1 MSSDVMERSGRL
13 TKLTRSGHARQLF
26 ASMGFG
32 LIAYGLALMTG
43 PFLARALGPDGK
55 GQQAIVVVVAQTLAQ
70 VGAFGIPFGVSYLS
84 DRFDH
89 RRLLGTS
96 YLAAS
101 ISMVIISAP
110 MWFLAPH
117 YLSGSEYNSS
127 TVAWMRLALVLNVFV
142 AVGNCAHA
150 MLQTESSGLRFN
162 SFKYLGQISGG
173 LLVIVLFFLGRL
185 TVTTALFATVV
196 VVAFGQ
202 FAAVFALRGRG
213 RLHLQVKA
221 GRALVSYGGRAF
233 LGIVA
238 TMAVVNL
245 DKIVIGAIM
254 TPDDLGVYSVASAAS
269 GVLVPVGLGAGTTI
283 ISQIRKQNRPP
294 LVVLRHTLMG
304 TMAVAGSVALVTAL
318 FAPIVIPT
326 FFGQDFAGAVTPLWW
341 MLPGVVGM
349 AIEQVMQAY
358 LLALGYPGRASRSTI
373 AGGIVMCVIVVPMV
387 KNFGLVGGALSTTLA
402 LLVQLTITSLTVR
415 KIGDRRAHTVTDEEL
430 EEDERLLD
438 PMPGSNILA
447 GPDSW
452 PAPSGDPVGPG
463 DHHNGH
469 HPH

>member
-1 MSSDVMERSGRL
+1 MSDTEVIERGGL
-13 TKLTRSGHARQLF
+13 LGKLTRRGHTRDLF

-32 LIAYGLALMTG
+32 LIAYGLALLTG

-70 VGAFGIPFGVSYLS
+70 VGAFGIPFGISYLS
-84 DRFDH
+84 DRFEH
-89 RRLLGTS
+89 RRLLGTG
-96 YLAAS
+96 YLSVA

-117 YLSGSEYNSS
+117 YLSGDEYNSS

-142 AVGNCAHA
+142 AIGNCAHA

-162 SFKYLGQISGG
+162 TFKYLGQISGG
-173 LLVIVLFFLGRL
+173 VLVIVLFFLGQL
-185 TVTTALFATVV
+185 TITTALFATVV

-213 RLHLQVKA
+213 RIRLQREA
-221 GRALVSYGGRAF
+221 GRALVSYGARAF

-245 DKIVIGAIM
+245 DKIVIGAVM
-254 TPDDLGVYSVASAAS
+254 SPEDLGVYSVAAAAS

-294 LVVLRHTLMG
+294 LEVLRHTLTG
-304 TMAVAGSVALVTAL
+304 TMAVAGSVAFVTAV
-318 FAPIVIPT
+318 FAPFVIPT
-326 FFGQDFAGAVTPLWW
+326 FFGQEFAGAVTPLWW

-373 AGGIVMCVIVVPMV
+373 AGGIVMCIIVVPLV
-387 KNFGLVGGALSTTLA
+387 KTFGMVGGALSTTLA
-402 LLVQLTITSLTVR
+402 LLVQLTVTSFTVR
-415 KIGDRRAHTVTDEEL
+415 KIGARRAHPVTDQEL
-430 EEDERLLD
+430 EEDARLLD

-447 GPDSW
+447 GPDTW
-452 PAPSGDPVGPG
+452 PAPTGDPA
-463 DHHNGH
+463 GH
-469 HPH
+469 THPRS

>member
-1 MSSDVMERSGRL
+1 MSNSDVLERGGRL
-13 TKLTRSGHARQLF
+13 GKLTRSSHARQLF

-32 LIAYGLALMTG
+32 LIAYGLALLTG
-43 PFLARALGPDGK
+43 PFLARALGPEGK

-70 VGAFGIPFGVSYLS
+70 IGAFGIPFGVSYLS

-96 YLAAS
+96 YLSAG

-117 YLSGSEYNSS
+117 YLSGDEYNSS

-142 AVGNCAHA
+142 AIGNCAHG

-162 SFKYLGQISGG
+162 TFKYLGQISGG
-173 LLVIVLFFLGRL
+173 LLVIALFLLGQL

-196 VVAFGQ
+196 VVAAGQ
-202 FAAVFALRGRG
+202 FAGVFAVRGRG
-213 RLHLQVKA
+213 RVRLQREA
-221 GRALVSYGGRAF
+221 GKALVSYGGRAF
-233 LGIVA
+233 FGIVA

-245 DKIVIGAIM
+245 DKIVIGAVM
-254 TPDDLGVYSVASAAS
+254 SSDDLGVYSVAAAAS

-304 TMAVAGSVALVTAL
+304 TMAVAGSVGLATAL
-318 FAPIVIPT
+318 LAPFVIPV
-326 FFGQDFAGAVTPLWW
+326 FFGQEFAGAVTPLWF

-358 LLALGYPGRASRSTI
+358 MLALGYPGRASRSTI
-373 AGGIVMCVIVVPMV
+373 AGGVVMCIIVVPLV
-387 KNFGLVGGALSTTLA
+387 KSFGLVGGALSTTLA

-415 KIGDRRAHTVTDEEL
+415 KIGDRRAHPVTDEEL
-430 EEDERLLD
+430 EEDARLLD

-447 GPDSW
+447 GPDAW
-452 PAPSGDPVGPG
+452 PSTSGD
-463 DHHNGH
+463 DAE
-469 HPH
+469 